1 MFAPGSRFSRVHEKM
16 EAKFQGN
23 FELCDFQSYL
33 QYFEFYINDTVLKR
47 LDNLSSDNKLSG
59 SAEDLQKNI
68 RIMLNTTRRKR
79 QYSDVIVKIHTAKIV
94 SDWRAVVNS
103 LLYLICKSLYHTK

>member
-1 MFAPGSRFSRVHEKM
+1 M

-47 LDNLSSDNKLSG
+47 LDNLSSVNKLSG